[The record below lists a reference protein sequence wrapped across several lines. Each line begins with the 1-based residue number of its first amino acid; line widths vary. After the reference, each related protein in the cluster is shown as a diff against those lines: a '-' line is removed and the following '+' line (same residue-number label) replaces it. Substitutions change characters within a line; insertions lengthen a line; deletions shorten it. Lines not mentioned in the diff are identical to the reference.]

1 LQVGPPAEQVKQLG
15 TRVRLIDLKDELKD
29 FADTAAIVANLD
41 LVISIDTSVV
51 HLTGAMGKPV
61 WVLLNNSPDWRWLL
75 EREDSPWYPTARL
88 FRQSTLGNWQGVV
101 TRVERELRELVA
113 RTAVAAGDEPR
124 SGTAVLAGLPIDCI
138 GAGSARPAGSPPE
151 VFQRGEKS
159 ALAGGHSMSKQL
171 SLEPRVRKLLRKGIA
186 HHQAG
191 RRGAAEACYR
201 RSLEVD
207 PRCPQALHLLGLL
220 AQQAGQYQES
230 IRLIGESLAL
240 NPDDPDTLNSL
251 AESYL
256 GQGEIQPASEC
267 YQRLAEL
274 LPQSAE
280 AHHRLGKM
288 QERLGEWE
296 AATASYQLALALQPD
311 SPDLH
316 GSLARLQYK
325 QEAFAEAVESCRRAL
340 ALDPNRHEIL
350 TQLGNALTDLGNYGA
365 AVEALRRAL
374 ALKPDSPH
382 AVFGLG
388 YFFERKGD
396 LASATDAYR
405 NALKLDAQLSGAHLH
420 LGSARLLEG
429 NLGEA
434 AECFERVLK
443 LAPDCAEA
451 RAFLGLIHLKQGNFR
466 LGLSEYEDRW
476 TTPYG
481 FRFRRK
487 FLQPL
492 WKGEPLEGS
501 RILLH
506 AEQGMG
512 DTLQFVRYVPLVAAR
527 GAKVVLEVQPRL
539 HRLLAQTP
547 GAVKVIGLGEALP
560 EVDWQCPLLSL
571 PLALG
576 TELNTIPAE
585 IPYVDPDPAQVEA
598 WRQRLPGNSLRIGLA
613 WAGSP
618 LHPHEIWRSIP
629 LEQVA
634 PLTNLEGTTFYSLQM
649 GAPADQVKQLGDRVH
664 LIDLQGEQKD
674 FADTAAIVA
683 NLDLVISID
692 TSVAH
697 LAGAM
702 GKPVWVLLHKSAD
715 WRWLLER
722 EDSPWYPTARLFRQ
736 STLRNWQD
744 VVTRVEGELRELVAK
759 TAVAAQNGVLAG

>member
-1 LQVGPPAEQVKQLG
+1 M
-15 TRVRLIDLKDELKD
+15 
-29 FADTAAIVANLD
+29 
-41 LVISIDTSVV
+41 SV
-51 HLTGAMGKPV
+51 P
-61 WVLLNNSPDWRWLL
+61 
-75 EREDSPWYPTARL
+75 
-88 FRQSTLGNWQGVV
+88 
-101 TRVERELRELVA
+101 
-113 RTAVAAGDEPR
+113 
-124 SGTAVLAGLPIDCI
+124 
-138 GAGSARPAGSPPE
+138 
-151 VFQRGEKS
+151 
-159 ALAGGHSMSKQL
+159 KQL
-171 SLEPRVRKLLRKGIA
+171 SLDPRVRKLLKKGIA

-191 RRGAAEACYR
+191 RRGQAEACYR
-201 RSLEVD
+201 RSLKAD
-207 PRCPQALHLLGLL
+207 PRCAQALHLLGLL
-220 AQQAGQYQES
+220 AQQAGQFQES
-230 IRLIGESLAL
+230 IRLLGESLAL

-251 AESYL
+251 ADSYI
-256 GQGEIQPASEC
+256 GQGQIQPASHC
-267 YQRLAEL
+267 LQRLAEL
-274 LPQSAE
+274 RPQSAE
-280 AHHRLGKM
+280 THHRLGKS
-288 QERLGEWE
+288 QEQLGEWE
-296 AATASYQLALALQPD
+296 AATASYQRALALQPD
-311 SPDLH
+311 SPDLY
-316 GSLARLQYK
+316 GSLAMLQYK

-340 ALDPNRHEIL
+340 ALDPNRDEIY

-365 AVEALRRAL
+365 AVETLRHAL

-396 LASATDAYR
+396 LASAKDAYQ
-405 NALKLDAQLSGAHLH
+405 NALKLNPQLSGANLH
-420 LGSARLLEG
+420 LGCVQLLEG

-434 AECFERVLK
+434 AECFERLLK
-443 LAPDCAEA
+443 LVPDCAEA

-476 TTPYG
+476 STPYG

-501 RILLH
+501 RILLY

-527 GAKVVLEVQPRL
+527 GGKVVLEVQPRL

-547 GAVKVIGLGEALP
+547 GAVKVIRLGEALP
-560 EVDWQCPLLSL
+560 EVDWQCPLASL
-571 PLALG
+571 PLAFA
-576 TELNTIPAE
+576 TELNTIPAK
-585 IPYVDPDPAQVEA
+585 IPYVDPDPAQVQA
-598 WRQRLPGNSLRIGLA
+598 WGQRLAALGERRYSGNSLCIGLA

-629 LEQVA
+629 LEQLA
-634 PLTNLEGTTFYSLQM
+634 PLTSLEGTTFYSLQM
-649 GAPADQVKQLGDRVH
+649 GASAGQVKQLGPRAH
-664 LIDLQGEQKD
+664 LIDLQDEQKD

-702 GKPVWVLLHKSAD
+702 SKPVWVLLHKSAD

-736 STLRNWQD
+736 STLANWQD
-744 VVTRVEGELRELVAK
+744 VVSQVEEALSQLVARS
-759 TAVAAQNGVLAG
+759 G